1 MKRDSTQVCGVRGR
15 KENNNRKGEVGKEE
29 EGRTQ
34 KYGKEQLTLKIFEK
48 NIETSTREVS

>member
-15 KENNNRKGEVGKEE
+15 QENNNRKSEVGKEE